1 MAKDERLL
9 PLPTGAELQYTQP
22 DTPANYAPMFD
33 DDPFSQGRSIREYL
47 NVIYKRLWLIL
58 TLVTLATSAVALYM
72 YRQPSQYQAATTLL
86 IQPPKPK
93 QTSKDAINISFGN
106 DQQYWATQIRLLQTP
121 ELMRDVVIKLALYRD
136 PTILKSTNKSFV
148 DSLRSIFS
156 SDKGEVAKENSLPVL
171 TDTAANEV
179 VADQVTLTPEESQRT
194 DEYAGILLGG
204 LEVVPVEKTNL
215 VSLSV
220 KNNNPDLA
228 AKVADMASR
237 VFIENNAEREVEGTK
252 KQLEDLNKSI
262 EDLGAEISQKE
273 IDRIN
278 YMKES
283 NLPLMTGG
291 QDLAATRLGSKSA
304 EWITAEN
311 ARRKLQNEY
320 DATVEAVRRGGPG
333 AIPSLQENQSF
344 ANGKQQDRLR
354 RAEMD
359 KRGTDL
365 KKRVQDFEVKIG
377 ELESKLA
384 ALRVKYQDI
393 MPEIQST
400 IKQIDIL
407 EKQKKSAETENAS
420 LIAKESDGIEKD
432 SKKLETDTVNNTLGA
447 MRARLEEAVKTEAQ
461 LRQSYLQ
468 ESVQANQQGQAQTRM
483 LSLTNEIDTKRGLL
497 NTYTQR
503 QKEVELAISTG
514 RPDNIKI
521 TSPAVKPTSPI
532 GPNRTRNI
540 LVAFLV
546 SLAAGIGL
554 SFLMD
559 YLDDSIRT
567 SDDIGRNLGLPTLAL
582 IPHNSIT
589 EKNRRKMLPGLGE
602 TGGGMSD
609 SLVALNDN
617 RSATAEAYR
626 HLRTSL
632 LFSSA
637 GKPPQAILVTSS
649 QPSEGKTTTAINTAI
664 TLAQSGVDV
673 VIIDCDLRRPRLH
686 QHFNME
692 NTHGLT
698 NYLSGE
704 KNPENLLKP
713 LPQLANLKV
722 ITSGPIPPNPA
733 ELLSSN
739 EMKTLL
745 QFLKGNFKHIIV
757 DSPPAIS
764 FTDAAILSTLVDGV
778 VIVAMAGKSSTHL
791 IKRFKTRLTN
801 MGARIYGVVLNGIK
815 PNSLEYGYYGY
826 GYGGYNSYYS
836 YDDPNDE
843 TTPRMDDK

>member
-1 MAKDERLL
+1 MAKDERLI
-9 PLPTGAELQYTQP
+9 PLSTGTELQYSQP
-22 DTPANYAPMFD
+22 DIPANYAPMYD

-72 YRQPSQYQAATTLL
+72 YRQPLQYQAATTLL
-86 IQPPKPK
+86 IQPPKAK
-93 QTSKDAINISFGN
+93 STSKDAINISFGN
-106 DQQYWATQIRLLQTP
+106 DQQYWATQIKLLQTS
-121 ELMRDVVIKLALYRD
+121 ELMRDVVIKLGLYRD
-136 PTILKSTNKSFV
+136 PNLLKSANTSFIG
-148 DSLRSIFS
+148 SLRSIFS
-156 SDKGEVAKENSLPVL
+156 GEKTEVAKDSSLPIL
-171 TDTAANEV
+171 TEIAANETV
-179 VADQVTLTPEESQRT
+179 VSNVSLTPEESQRA
-194 DEYAGILLGG
+194 EAYASVLLGN
-204 LEVVPVEKTNL
+204 LTVTPIEKTNL
-215 VSLSV
+215 VSLGV
-220 KNNNPDLA
+220 QNTNPELA
-228 AKVADMASR
+228 VKVADMTSR
-237 VFIENNAEREVEGTK
+237 VFIENNAKREIEGSEKT
-252 KQLEDLNKSI
+252 LEDLTKSI
-262 EDLGAEISQKE
+262 EDLGLEISQKE
-273 IDRIN
+273 QDRIN
-278 YMKES
+278 YMKDSDMSLIVKGEEIS
-283 NLPLMTGG
+283 
-291 QDLAATRLGSKSA
+291 AARLGSMSA
-304 EWITAEN
+304 EWLKAESE
-311 ARRKLQNEY
+311 RRRLENEY
-320 DATVEAVRRGGPG
+320 LSAVATINRGGT
-333 AIPSLQENQSF
+333 IP
-344 ANGKQQDRLR
+344 RLNESSAYNDVKNR
-354 RAEMD
+354 GLERKAEMD
-359 KRGTDL
+359 KRSAEL
-365 KKRVQDFEVKIG
+365 NKRVQDFELKIG
-377 ELESKLA
+377 ELDSKLA
-384 ALRVKYQDI
+384 TLRVKYTDE
-393 MPEIQST
+393 MDEVKSV
-400 IKQIDIL
+400 IKQIEL
-407 EKQKKSAETENAS
+407 TKQQKENTKKEIDA
-420 LIAKESDGIEKD
+420 LIAKESSKIEND
-432 SKKLETDTVNNTLGA
+432 SKKLQKEYTTDTLSG
-447 MRARLEEAVKTEAQ
+447 MKARLEEARKTEAQ
-461 LRQSYLQ
+461 ARDTYLR
-468 ESVQANQQGQAQTRM
+468 ESQGANQQGQAQVKMT
-483 LSLTNEIDTKRGLL
+483 SLTNEIDTKRSLL

-540 LVAFLV
+540 MVAFLV

-582 IPHNSIT
+582 IPHNSVT

-602 TGGGMSD
+602 SSSGFSD
-609 SLVALNDN
+609 SLVSLNDS

-664 TLAQSGVDV
+664 TLAQSGVEV

-686 QHFNME
+686 QHFNMD

-704 KNPENLLKP
+704 KNPENMLKP
-713 LPQLANLKV
+713 LDQLPNLKIV
-722 ITSGPIPPNPA
+722 TSGPIPPNPA
-733 ELLSSN
+733 ELLSST

-745 QFLKGNFKHIIV
+745 TFLKSNFKHIIV

-826 GYGGYNSYYS
+826 GGYNSYYT
-836 YDDPNDE
+836 YDDPSDE
-843 TTPRMDDK
+843 TTPRMEDTK

>member
-9 PLPTGAELQYTQP
+9 PLPTGTELQYSQP
-22 DTPANYAPMFD
+22 DIPANYAPMYD

-58 TLVTLATSAVALYM
+58 TLVTLATSAAALYM
-72 YRQPSQYQAATTLL
+72 YRQPSQFQASTTLL

-106 DQQYWATQIRLLQTP
+106 DQQYWATQMKLLQTP
-121 ELMRDVVIKLALYRD
+121 ELMRDVVIKLQLYRD
-136 PTILKSTNKSFV
+136 PNILKSANTSFIG
-148 DSLRSIFS
+148 SIRAIFS
-156 SDKGEVAKENSLPVL
+156 GEKSEANKESSLPIL
-171 TDTAANEV
+171 TETTANKTV
-179 VADQVTLTPEESQRT
+179 PSSVSLTPEESQRT
-194 DEYAGILLGG
+194 NDYAGVLLGG
-204 LEVVPVEKTNL
+204 LTVEPVEKTNL
-215 VSLSV
+215 VSLV
-220 KNNNPDLA
+220 IKNSNPELA
-228 AKVADMASR
+228 SKVADMTSR
-237 VFIENNAEREVEGTK
+237 VFIENNAKREIEGSE
-252 KQLEDLNKSI
+252 KQLQDLTKSI
-262 EDLGAEISQKE
+262 EDLGLEISQKE
-273 IDRIN
+273 QDRIN
-278 YMKES
+278 YMRDS
-283 NLPLMTGG
+283 NLPLTMEKG
-291 QDLAATRLGSKSA
+291 QDLASSRLGSKSEA
-304 EWITAEN
+304 WIKAEN
-311 ARRKLQNEY
+311 DRRRLQNEY
-320 DATVEAVRRGGPG
+320 DSAVSAANRGGAS
-333 AIPSLQENQSF
+333 AIPNLNEDQAFQN
-344 ANGKQQDRLR
+344 AKQMQRQR
-354 RAEMD
+354 QAEMD
-359 KRGTDL
+359 KRATDL
-365 KKRVQDFEVKIG
+365 KKRVQDFELKIG

-384 ALRVKYQDI
+384 TLRVKYTDE
-393 MPEIQST
+393 MPDVQST
-400 IKQIDIL
+400 LKQLEIIKQQKVTA
-407 EKQKKSAETENAS
+407 EKENDALISKETTRNEAD
-420 LIAKESDGIEKD
+420 A
-432 SKKLETDTVNNTLGA
+432 KKLEKDYASDKLGA

-468 ESVQANQQGQAQTRM
+468 ETVQSNQQGQAQIKMT
-483 LSLTNEIDTKRGLL
+483 SLTNEIDTKRGLL

-589 EKNRRKMLPGLGE
+589 EKNRRKTLPGINDSAG
-602 TGGGMSD
+602 SS

-664 TLAQSGVDV
+664 TLAQSGVEV

-686 QHFNME
+686 QHFNMG

-713 LPQLANLKV
+713 LPQLQNLKV

-764 FTDAAILSTLVDGV
+764 FTDAAIISTLVDGV

-826 GYGGYNSYYS
+826 GGYNSYYS

-843 TTPRMDDK
+843 TTPRMEDTK

>member
-1 MAKDERLL
+1 MAKDERLI
-9 PLPTGAELQYTQP
+9 PLPVGTELQYSQP
-22 DTPANYAPMFD
+22 EGPANYAPMYD

-47 NVIYKRLWLIL
+47 NVIFKHLWLIL
-58 TLVTLATSAVALYM
+58 TLVTIGTSAVAFYM
-72 YRQPSQYQAATTLL
+72 YRLPLQFQAATTLL

-106 DQQYWATQIRLLQTP
+106 DQQYWATQIKLLQTP
-121 ELMRDVVIKLALYRD
+121 ELMRDVVIKLGLYRD
-136 PTILKSTNKSFV
+136 PNILKSANTGFV
-148 DSLRSIFS
+148 GTVKSIFS
-156 SDKGEVAKENSLPVL
+156 GEKVDVAKDSSLPVL
-171 TDTAANEV
+171 SDTEANATIAADV
-179 VADQVTLTPEESQRT
+179 SLTPEEAQRA
-194 DEYAGILLGG
+194 DAYAGILLSG
-204 LEVVPVEKTNL
+204 LTVVPVEKTNL
-215 VSLSV
+215 VSLMIQ
-220 KNNNPDLA
+220 NTNPDLA
-228 AKVADMASR
+228 AKVADMTSR
-237 VFIENNAEREVEGTK
+237 VFIENNAKREIEGSEKT
-252 KQLEDLNKSI
+252 LEDLTKSI
-262 EDLGAEISQKE
+262 EDLSLEISQKE
-273 IDRIN
+273 QDRIN
-278 YMKES
+278 YMKDS
-283 NLPLMTGG
+283 NMSLIVKGEEIS
-291 QDLAATRLGSKSA
+291 ATRLGSMSA
-304 EWITAEN
+304 EWLKAESE
-311 ARRKLQNEY
+311 RRRLENEY
-320 DATVEAVRRGGPG
+320 TSAVAAVNRGGT
-333 AIPSLQENQSF
+333 IPRLNESDAY
-344 ANGKQQDRLR
+344 ANAKQRGLERQ
-354 RAEMD
+354 AEMD
-359 KRGTDL
+359 KRSVDL
-365 KKRVQDFEVKIG
+365 NKRVQEIDSKIG
-377 ELESKLA
+377 DLESKLA
-384 ALRVKYQDI
+384 TLRVKYTDE
-393 MPEIQST
+393 MPEVQSV
-400 IKQIDIL
+400 IKQIEL
-407 EKQKKSAETENAS
+407 AKKQKDSTKKEIDTLIVKETTR
-420 LIAKESDGIEKD
+420 IETD
-432 SKKLETDTVNNTLGA
+432 SKKVEKDYTSDTLSS
-447 MRARLEEAVKTEAQ
+447 MKARLEEARKTENQARDTY
-461 LRQSYLQ
+461 LRETQG
-468 ESVQANQQGQAQTRM
+468 ANQQGQAQVRM
-483 LSLTNEIDTKRGLL
+483 TSLTNEIETKRGLL

-521 TSPAVKPTSPI
+521 TSPAVKPLGPI

-540 LVAFLV
+540 MVAFLV

-567 SDDIGRNLGLPTLAL
+567 SDDIGRSLGLPTLAL
-582 IPHNSIT
+582 IPHTSIT
-589 EKNRRKMLPGLGE
+589 EKNKRKMLPGINDSS
-602 TGGGMSD
+602 GMSD

-664 TLAQSGVDV
+664 TLAQSGVEV

-686 QHFNME
+686 QHFNMD

-713 LPQLANLKV
+713 LPQLPNLKI

-745 QFLKGNFKHIIV
+745 GFLKGNFKHILV

-836 YDDPNDE
+836 YDDPNDD
-843 TTPRMDDK
+843 TTPRMEDTK

>member
-9 PLPTGAELQYTQP
+9 PLPTGTELQYSQP

-86 IQPPKPK
+86 IQPPKSK
-93 QTSKDAINISFGN
+93 STSKDAININFGG
-106 DQQYWATQIRLLQTP
+106 DQQYWATQIKLLQTP
-121 ELMRDVVIKLALYRD
+121 ELMREVVIKLSLYRD
-136 PTILKSTNKSFV
+136 PSILKSANTSFIGAV
-148 DSLRSIFS
+148 RSIFS
-156 SDKGEVAKENSLPVL
+156 GDKSEAGKESSLPIL
-171 TDTAANEV
+171 TETTAGETGVSGAL
-179 VADQVTLTPEESQRT
+179 LTPEESQRA
-194 DEYAGILLGG
+194 DDYAGILLGG
-204 LEVVPVEKTNL
+204 LTVEPVEKTNL
-215 VSLSV
+215 VSLTV
-220 KNNNPDLA
+220 KNTNPELA
-228 AKVADMASR
+228 SKVADMTSR
-237 VFIENNAEREVEGTK
+237 VFIENNAKREIEGSEKTF
-252 KQLEDLNKSI
+252 QDLTKSI
-262 EDLGAEISQKE
+262 EDLGFEISQKE
-273 IDRIN
+273 QDRIN
-278 YMKES
+278 YMRDS
-283 NLPLMTGG
+283 NLPLMTNG
-291 QDLAATRLGSKSA
+291 QDLNAQRLGAKSA
-304 EWITAEN
+304 EWIKAEN
-311 ARRKLQNEY
+311 DRRKLQNEY
-320 DATVEAVRRGGPG
+320 DAAVTAVNRGGG
-333 AIPSLQENQSF
+333 SSMPSLNEDQGFQNARQR
-344 ANGKQQDRLR
+344 QRDLL
-354 RAEMD
+354 AEMD
-359 KRGTDL
+359 KRSTDL
-365 KKRVQDFEVKIG
+365 KKRVQDFELKIG

-384 ALRVKYQDI
+384 ALRVKYTDE
-393 MPEIQST
+393 MPEVQSLL
-400 IKQIDIL
+400 KQL
-407 EKQKKSAETENAS
+407 EISKKQKLTAEKENDS
-420 LIAKESDGIEKD
+420 LIAKETSRNETDSQKLEKD
-432 SKKLETDTVNNTLGA
+432 YTNDKLGA
-447 MRARLEEAVKTEAQ
+447 MRAKLEEAVKTETQ
-461 LRQSYLQ
+461 SRQSYLQ
-468 ESVQANQQGQAQTRM
+468 ENVQANQQGQAQTKM
-483 LSLTNEIDTKRGLL
+483 TSLTNEIDTKRGLL

-521 TSPAVKPTSPI
+521 TSPAIKPIAPI

-589 EKNRRKMLPGLGE
+589 EKNRRKMLPGLGDA
-602 TGGGMSD
+602 GGLSD

-664 TLAQSGVDV
+664 TLAQSGVEV

-698 NYLSGE
+698 NYLSGD
-704 KNPENLLKP
+704 KNPENMLKP
-713 LPQLANLKV
+713 LPQLPNLKI

-739 EMKTLL
+739 EMKTML

-791 IKRFKTRLTN
+791 IKRFKQRLTN

-843 TTPRMDDK
+843 TTPRMEDGK